1 MSKMRTH
8 LTEFA
13 NYPLGYALYLTL
25 RKSILNGE
33 VKPGKRLTEME
44 ISKKMEVSRTPVRE
58 AFRRLE
64 AEHLLIR
71 TPGGRFIVANPD
83 TEEIKEIYLVRSVLE
98 GLAAKIA
105 ASKIKPQDLRE
116 IKSAIQKMEEGIKKN
131 QVKWVI
137 DSNLE
142 FHQLIV
148 KASDNHILTQTL
160 NRLWDTIQIW
170 SIRSLASRAWK
181 LRSVRE
187 HKKIIEAIEKGD
199 GDTAERL
206 IRDHIKHAGDV
217 FLGKS

>member
-1 MSKMRTH
+1 MKTR
-8 LTEFA
+8 LNEFA

-33 VKPGKRLTEME
+33 IQPGKRLTEVE

-64 AEHLLIR
+64 TERLLIR
-71 TPGGRFIVANPD
+71 TPGGKFIVANPD
-83 TEEIKEIYLVRSVLE
+83 TQEIREIYLVRSVLE

-105 ASKIKPQDLRE
+105 ASKVKPQDLRE
-116 IKSAIQKMEEGIKKN
+116 LKNAVQKMEEGIKKN
-131 QVKWVI
+131 QITWVV

-148 KASDNHILTQTL
+148 RMSGNHILTQTL

-170 SIRSLASRAWK
+170 SVRSLSNRAWT

-187 HKKIIEAIEKGD
+187 HKKIIEALEKGD
-199 GDTAERL
+199 GDTAEKL
-206 IRDHIKHAGDV
+206 IRDHIEHASDV
-217 FLGKS
+217 FLGKD